1 METRKLGNTDLHLS
15 RVGFG
20 CASAWGKTFYKEE
33 DAIKLFFDAYDAG
46 INYYDT
52 GHSYGHA
59 EVRLGKCLAML
70 GSEKRK
76 DLVIS
81 TKCGTRVDDNGHY
94 YKDWSVDW
102 LKRSLETS
110 LDRLNTDYID
120 MLNLHSPAL
129 PEISDEVWCLLED
142 FKKQKLVSAVGVS
155 CLDDKGNEL
164 AVNNTALDFIM
175 VSYNLFEQHKE
186 DVIKSLYESGKG
198 VIAGTPL
205 AKTLF
210 SNDVFKVKDIKD
222 IWYLLRALANNRG
235 YIKKGLKCRY
245 INHAENMSGNQIALK
260 YVLDNP
266 YITSAVFGTT
276 SREHLLE
283 NVGALDITIPDD
295 ILAKIKSMK

>member
-20 CASAWGKTFYKEE
+20 CASAWGKTFYKED
-33 DAIKLFFDAYDAG
+33 DAIKLFFDAYEAG

-52 GHSYGHA
+52 GHSYGQS
-59 EVRLGKCLAML
+59 EVRLGKCIAML

-81 TKCGTRVDDNGHY
+81 TKCGTRVDDNGRY

-102 LKRSLETS
+102 LKQSLEIS
-110 LDRLNTDYID
+110 LKRLNTDYID
-120 MLNLHSPAL
+120 MLNLHSPSL
-129 PEISDEVWCLLED
+129 PDIPDEVWCLLED

-155 CLDDKGNEL
+155 CLDDNGNEL
-164 AVNNTALDFIM
+164 AVDNSALDFIM

-186 DVIKSLYESGKG
+186 DVIKSLHDSGKG

-205 AKTLF
+205 AKALF
-210 SNDVFKVKDIKD
+210 SNDVFKVKDVKD

-235 YIKKGLKCRY
+235 YIKRGLKCRF
-245 INHAENMSGNQIALK
+245 INHIENITGNQIALK

-283 NVGALDITIPDD
+283 NVGALNVVIPEDV
-295 ILAKIKSMK
+295 LGKIKNLK

>member
-1 METRKLGNTDLHLS
+1 M
-15 RVGFG
+15 
-20 CASAWGKTFYKEE
+20 
-33 DAIKLFFDAYDAG
+33 
-46 INYYDT
+46 
-52 GHSYGHA
+52 
-59 EVRLGKCLAML
+59 RLGKCLAML

-110 LDRLNTDYID
+110 LDCLNTDYID
-120 MLNLHSPAL
+120 MLNLHSPDL

-186 DVIKSLYESGKG
+186 DVIKSLHDSGKG
-198 VIAGTPL
+198 IITGAPL
-205 AKTLF
+205 AIRPF
-210 SNDVFKVKDIKD
+210 SRMM
-222 IWYLLRALANNRG
+222 YLR
-235 YIKKGLKCRY
+235 LK
-245 INHAENMSGNQIALK
+245 ISKISGI
-260 YVLDNP
+260 
-266 YITSAVFGTT
+266 F
-276 SREHLLE
+276 
-283 NVGALDITIPDD
+283 
-295 ILAKIKSMK
+295 

>member
-1 METRKLGNTDLHLS
+1 M
-15 RVGFG
+15 
-20 CASAWGKTFYKEE
+20 
-33 DAIKLFFDAYDAG
+33 
-46 INYYDT
+46 
-52 GHSYGHA
+52 
-59 EVRLGKCLAML
+59 RLGKCLAML
-70 GSEKRK
+70 GNEKRK

-102 LKRSLETS
+102 LKRSLEIS
-110 LDRLNTDYID
+110 LDCLNTDYID
-120 MLNLHSPAL
+120 MLNLHSPSL

-142 FKKQKLVSAVGVS
+142 FKKKKLVSAVVVS

-164 AVNNTALDFIM
+164 AVNNTTLDFIT

-186 DVIKSLYESGKG
+186 DAIKSLHDSGKG
-198 VIAGTPL
+198 IITGTPL

-245 INHAENMSGNQIALK
+245 INHAENMSGNQISLK

-283 NVGALDITIPDD
+283 NVVRW
-295 ILAKIKSMK
+295 ILRSPKTYLQRLKV